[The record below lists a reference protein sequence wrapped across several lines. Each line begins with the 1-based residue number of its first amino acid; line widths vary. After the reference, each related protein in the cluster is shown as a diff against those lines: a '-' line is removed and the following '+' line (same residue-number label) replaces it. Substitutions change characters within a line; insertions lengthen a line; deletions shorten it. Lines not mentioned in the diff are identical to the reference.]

1 MKNVRL
7 LISAIVLLFAFSLP
21 CAAQS
26 SARLKAIPGEFE
38 ARNQPVSWSIGD
50 NDTLTIK
57 AAPKTNWFIAPL
69 DLRSWD
75 SAPMLLFRPADDFTL
90 SAKISLEPRSRWD
103 AGSLVL
109 FINEN
114 TWAKICLEA
123 PEGQGRMSVVM
134 VVTRGESDDSYSIP
148 VTGNSLY
155 MKIAKIGPSFV
166 FYVSPDGKSWSMVRN
181 FRLGADTKG
190 LRAGFSA
197 QSPIGA
203 GSTVVFSNINY
214 APKRIADMF
223 TGE

>member
-1 MKNVRL
+1 MKNVSRFL
-7 LISAIVLLFAFSLP
+7 SAIMLFFAVSLP

-26 SARLKAIPGEFE
+26 TARLKSIPGEFE
-38 ARNQPVSWSIGD
+38 LRNQPVSWSIGD
-50 NDTLTIK
+50 NDALTIN

-69 DLRSWD
+69 NLKAWD

-109 FINEN
+109 FINDN
-114 TWAKICLEA
+114 TWAKLCLEA
-123 PEGQGRMSVVM
+123 PDGPGRMSVVM

-148 VTGNSLY
+148 ATGNSIY
-155 MKIAKIGPSFV
+155 FKIAKMGPSFV
-166 FYVSPDGKSWSMVRN
+166 FYASPDGKSWSMVRN
-181 FRLGADTKG
+181 FRLTTNTKD

-203 GSTVVFSNINY
+203 GSTVVFSDIHY
-214 APKRIADMF
+214 SAKRIADMF